1 VLVRCAQIDPNHDP
15 VTVCGR
21 CHKPY
26 HYFCAEESFAAG
38 QCFDCQ
44 LANPTPNGASKEV
57 VDLDELVTVSP
68 VHKIGPGMDTK
79 QKIKLRKADEERKK
93 AVEEQQRKD
102 KRAATN
108 AAKRKQSDRAE
119 GAKKKPKD
127 KKSTDPQQKPADQEA
142 EAEQAT
148 VPNPRA
154 TRSRGP
160 IEDDFAASNQ
170 KTKKK
175 SSSVSFEDDITKQTN
190 KKSKVPL
197 QKPPLCSATKKQLP
211 VKKHRAKK

>member
-1 VLVRCAQIDPNHDP
+1 MLVRCAQIDPNHDP

-26 HYFCAEESFAAG
+26 HHLCADASFAAG

-68 VHKIGPGMDTK
+68 VHTIGPGMDTK
-79 QKIKLRKADEERKK
+79 QKKMLRKADEERKK
-93 AVEEQQRKD
+93 TEEEQQRKD

-108 AAKRKQSDRAE
+108 AAKRKQSDRVE

-127 KKSTDPQQKPADQEA
+127 KKST
-142 EAEQAT
+142 
-148 VPNPRA
+148 
-154 TRSRGP
+154 
-160 IEDDFAASNQ
+160 
-170 KTKKK
+170 
-175 SSSVSFEDDITKQTN
+175 
-190 KKSKVPL
+190 VPL
-197 QKPPLCSATKKQLP
+197 QKPPLRSATQQHTQPDTAADMEPEADQATVQNTRSTRSGTGLYDFTASQQALP
-211 VKKHRAKK
+211 VKKRRAKK